1 MVNLLDVWNK
11 YRRWCRLV
19 ILLHEGGETVYK
31 DTLYKIGVTDITDG
45 AEIYRKLEPYKAE
58 IKKMASFQKKPL
70 LPPGKVIDTNAL
82 DFSLHM
88 HIIKIL
94 DTARYSSI
102 DKLRIERNTLF
113 HMPDD
118 ERDMTE
124 QQFQANWDRISQLL
138 TDLNFSMK
146 SLSGLK
152 TDNHLSEE
160 NQKRFKDALLQRME
174 GRAEFLFL
182 FFCISKNND

>member
-1 MVNLLDVWNK
+1 
-11 YRRWCRLV
+11 
-19 ILLHEGGETVYK
+19 
-31 DTLYKIGVTDITDG
+31 
-45 AEIYRKLEPYKAE
+45 
-58 IKKMASFQKKPL
+58 
-70 LPPGKVIDTNAL
+70 
-82 DFSLHM
+82 
-88 HIIKIL
+88 
-94 DTARYSSI
+94 
-102 DKLRIERNTLF
+102 
-113 HMPDD
+113 MPDD
-118 ERDMTE
+118 ERNMTE

-160 NQKRFKDALLQRME
+160 HQKRFKDVLLQCME